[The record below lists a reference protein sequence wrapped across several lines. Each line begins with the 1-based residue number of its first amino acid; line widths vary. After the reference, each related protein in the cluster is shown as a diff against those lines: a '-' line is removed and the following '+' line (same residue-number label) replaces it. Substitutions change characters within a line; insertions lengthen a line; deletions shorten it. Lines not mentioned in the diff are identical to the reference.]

1 MARWGLPYQGSKN
14 GIADWVVDNLPPSD
28 CLVDLFA
35 GGCAVTHCAM
45 VRGKWKRYVA
55 NDITPYPQIFKDAID
70 GKFRDA
76 EDVIVDREAFF
87 ASDDPVVRLLNSF
100 GNKGK
105 EYLWSHELEAVKYPA
120 SRMLIAHDEKT
131 RRLYYRQ
138 FMHALYEYIEANGK
152 SVGVDARHAGDLES
166 LESLERLERLQ
177 SLERLERLQSLQ
189 SLKGQKHNMQH
200 LTIYNMDYRDVEL
213 PQNATIYCDPPYRE
227 TTQYHGN
234 TFDFDAFDK
243 WLEDVGRLVIV
254 SEYTAPK
261 NCVCVAKREK
271 SALMKP
277 GSNENKVTE
286 GLFVHEKHLAEYE
299 AAVQVG
305 KTQAM
310 F

>member
-45 VRGKWKRYVA
+45 VRGKWKCFVA
-55 NDITPYPQIFKDAID
+55 NDITPYPQIFKDAMD

-105 EYLWSHELEAVKYPA
+105 DYLWSHDLEAVKYPA
-120 SRMLIAHDEKT
+120 SRMLIAKDEKT
-131 RRLYYRQ
+131 RRLYYKQ

-152 SVGVDARHAGDLES
+152 SVEDTQLESLERLGSLERLESLERLQS
-166 LESLERLERLQ
+166 LESLERLQ
-177 SLERLERLQSLQ
+177 SLES
-189 SLKGQKHNMQH
+189 QKQNMQY
-200 LTIYNMDYRDVEL
+200 LTISNMDYRDVEL
-213 PQNATIYCDPPYRE
+213 PQNATIYCDPPYRG
-227 TTQYHGN
+227 TAGYHGD
-234 TFDFDAFDK
+234 TFDFDAFDA
-243 WLEDVGRLVIV
+243 WLEDVDRLVIV

-271 SALMKP
+271 AALMG
-277 GSNENKVTE
+277 GSRGGGDKVME
-286 GLFVHEKHLAEYE
+286 GLFVHEKHVAEYE
-299 AAVQVG
+299 ELAQEG
-305 KTQAM
+305 KTASM

>member
-45 VRGKWKRYVA
+45 VRGKWKCFVA

-70 GKFRDA
+70 GKFRDV

-100 GNKGK
+100 GNKGNT
-105 EYLWSHELEAVKYPA
+105 YLWGADIEAVKYPA
-120 SRMLIAHDEKT
+120 SRMLIAKDEKT
-131 RRLYYRQ
+131 RRLYYKQ

-152 SVGVDARHAGDLES
+152 SIEDTQLQT
-166 LESLERLERLQ
+166 LERLERLQ
-177 SLERLERLQSLQ
+177 SLESLER
-189 SLKGQKHNMQH
+189 QKQNMQY
-200 LTIYNMDYRDVEL
+200 LTIYNMDYRAVEL
-213 PQNATIYCDPPYRE
+213 PSNATIYCDPPYRG
-227 TTQYHGN
+227 TTQYHGD
-234 TFDFDAFDK
+234 TFDFDAFDS
-243 WLEDVGRLVIV
+243 WLEDVDRLVIV

-271 SALMKP
+271 AALMS
-277 GSNENKVTE
+277 GSRGGGDKVIE
-286 GLFVHEKHLAEYE
+286 GLFVHEKHVAEYE
-299 AAVQVG
+299 ALAQVG